1 MQRCT
6 DTQGGRVSRL
16 PGQKRSRGNGKQQ
29 AYRKDAAAFGA
40 FGTPVLNQLKTTN
53 LKLKKFVPETLI
65 PLLKNGSE
73 QHLLACGAN
82 MAKQYG
88 FKLETKH
95 IRNNKETLKF
105 LEELHSKSGEIIRLY
120 NDTDGILR
128 LGHGTTVTEDWV
140 TYFVPVK
147 PTLDMRPEMKE
158 FAQRAIKTVQKAFK
172 LGDIMETP
180 HFEWTKDNL
189 EVMEDEAKSNPK
201 NFNEEDIEKFKCYH
215 DYTDDGIAQ
224 TTLYEIYKMKPL
236 SRKEVESFKPLDDA
250 EEKLRKATSRLMDIA
265 DTGLDIW
272 DWRTSKNPFVNDEE
286 DKTDEDEYE
295 NTIPFDSLC
304 TVIYD
309 LDLFLDEYLEM
320 LRGEIESGYGAE
332 GLANVEEITENGE
345 LTKSKP
351 LVDFMNALCD
361 FINAVQDDKLD
372 ISQQKE
378 ETVTKQNAA

>member
-6 DTQGGRVSRL
+6 DTQGGRVPRL
-16 PGQKRSRGNGKQQ
+16 PGKKRSRKNGKQQ

-53 LKLKKFVPETLI
+53 LKLKKFVPEALI

-88 FKLETKH
+88 FNLETKH

-128 LGHGTTVTEDWV
+128 LGHGTTVTEDWE
-140 TYFVPVK
+140 TYFVPVR

-158 FAQRAIKTVQKAFK
+158 FAQRAIKTIQKAFK

-189 EVMEDEAKSNPK
+189 ELMEDEAKNNPE
-201 NFNEEDIEKFKCYH
+201 NFNEEDIEKFKSYH
-215 DYTDDGIAQ
+215 DYTDDGIAL
-224 TTLYEIYKMKPL
+224 TTLYEIYKMEPL
-236 SRKEVESFKPLDDA
+236 SREEVESFEPLDDA

-272 DWRTSKNPFVNDEE
+272 DWRTSKNPFVEDEE
-286 DKTDEDEYE
+286 EKTGEDEYE
-295 NTIPFDSLC
+295 NNIPFDSVC

-309 LDLFLDEYLEM
+309 FDLFLDEYLEM
-320 LRGEIESGYGAE
+320 LRGEIESGYGTE
-332 GLANVEEITENGE
+332 GLANVEEITEDGE

-361 FINAVQDDKLD
+361 FINAVRDDELD
-372 ISQQKE
+372 ITQQKE
-378 ETVTKQNAA
+378 ETVAKQNAA